1 MSTFQNVTVNNY
13 AILKFF
19 TTTAILDGT
28 WGLETPYLLLQVL
41 LLQMF
46 SNGNW
51 SRKSLF
57 SGNNEQVILA
67 QICKLKLEVIQV
79 KGHEETY
86 VKQSISL
93 KVILLKSL
101 ICKGLPSKD
110 YKDYQRK
117 CLPCIHAYMQMRMD
131 ISLSSVRL

>member
-1 MSTFQNVTVNNY
+1 MSIFQNVTVNNY

-19 TTTAILDGT
+19 TTTAILEGN
-28 WGLETPYLLLQVL
+28 WVLETPYLLLQVL

-46 SNGNW
+46 SSGNW

-79 KGHEETY
+79 KDHEET
-86 VKQSISL
+86 
-93 KVILLKSL
+93 
-101 ICKGLPSKD
+101 
-110 YKDYQRK
+110 
-117 CLPCIHAYMQMRMD
+117 
-131 ISLSSVRL
+131 

>member
-1 MSTFQNVTVNNY
+1 MSIFQNVTVNNY

-19 TTTAILDGT
+19 TTTAVLEGT
-28 WGLETPYLLLQVL
+28 WVLETPYLLLQVL

-51 SRKSLF
+51 LRKSLF

-79 KGHEETY
+79 KGHEET
-86 VKQSISL
+86 KQSISL

-101 ICKGLPSKD
+101 ICKGLPLKD

-117 CLPCIHAYMQMRMD
+117 CLPCIHAFAW
-131 ISLSSVRL
+131 IFLCHL